1 MLVIDLGN
9 TMYAR
14 WRISFEV
21 DGLLEE
27 RRQMAMWRKAMQRP
41 EAVRVAHVEETAS
54 APDLLTREPL
64 WRSFLGVT
72 VREAEVIGW
81 VAKGLTNKAIASQLQ
96 ISSRT
101 VQKHMERMFR
111 KLDVRSR
118 TELVARIYMDI
129 GRNHNGQEYKTKE

>member
-1 MLVIDLGN
+1 
-9 TMYAR
+9 MYAR

-41 EAVRVAHVEETAS
+41 EAVQEAHVEETAS
-54 APDLLTREPL
+54 APDLLAREPL
-64 WRSFLGVT
+64 RRAFLGVT

-101 VQKHMERMFR
+101 VQKHLERMFR

-118 TELVARIYMDI
+118 TELVARIYLAVVRK
-129 GRNHNGQEYKTKE
+129 GNE